1 MKFSENWLRH
11 FVDLPSNG
19 DALAGVLMMSGLDVE
34 AVEAAAPAF
43 SGVIVAEVSA
53 IEKHPSADRLQ
64 VCKVNTGR
72 AMVTV
77 VCGAPNV
84 ATGMRVALAEVG
96 ARLPG
101 LEIRQATVRGVESS
115 GMLCS
120 AKELGIAENTSGLL
134 VLPEDAVLGSNVR
147 EVLDLDDRLVTIKP
161 TPNRGDCLSLLGI
174 ARDVAAM
181 TGCALK
187 LPAPAAIRT
196 QIEDRIEISL
206 EAGDACPCYSARVV
220 RGVDPA
226 AKTPRWLVQCLE
238 RSGLRSISAVV
249 DVTNF
254 VMLELGQ
261 PLHAFD
267 FSRVDG
273 GIRVRRGQVGEKLT
287 VLNGQEVALDPGY
300 LVIADAGK
308 PLALAGIMGGAS
320 SGVGDRTS
328 DLLLESAFFAPA
340 AIAGK
345 ARALGFASDSSYR
358 FERGVDFAGVARAL
372 DRATQLILDICGGR
386 AGPACAA
393 RTALPARPAVA
404 LRRAR
409 AERILGIALSVADI
423 GDIFRRLGYA
433 YELRG
438 DEFLVTP
445 PSYRFDIG
453 IEEDLIEEVA
463 RVRGY
468 DRIPEGRPR
477 GPAVVLPADET
488 RLTSRRVRARLV
500 ARDYQEI
507 VGYSFVERAWE
518 ADFRAN
524 TTPILLANPI
534 AAQHSAMRSG
544 LIGSLVDCL
553 KLNLSRQQERVRVFE
568 IGNCFD
574 RSGDSYSQRKMVG
587 GLAYGGAV
595 AEQWGNA
602 KRRVDFYDVKSDI
615 ESLLSGYPLRFVPL
629 QDPALHPGRAAGIVV
644 NGRSAGVLGQLH
656 PRLQQKYELPYETIC
671 FEINLDSVS
680 GLDLYQFKDFSRQP
694 WVRRDIAVEVGESV
708 TSEAMILTMRK
719 AATAV
724 LRDLAPFDVYRG
736 KGIDSDKKSVAF
748 RVLLQDT
755 SRTLTDAE
763 VEAEI
768 GRLIQALQEEFQAKL
783 RK

>member
-1 MKFSENWLRH
+1 MKFSEHWLRQ
-11 FVDLPSNG
+11 FVDPPLTG

-43 SGVIVAEVSA
+43 SGVIVAEVTA

-64 VCKVNTGR
+64 VCAVNTGTST
-72 AMVTV
+72 VTV

-84 ATGMRVALAEVG
+84 AVGMRVAFAQVG
-96 ARLPG
+96 AQLPG
-101 LEIRQATVRGVESS
+101 LEIRRAKVRGVESG

-120 AKELGIAENTSGLL
+120 AKELGIADDATGLMT
-134 VLPEDAVLGSNVR
+134 LPGTARLGTNVR
-147 EVLDLDDRLVTIKP
+147 EALDLDDRLITIKP
-161 TPNRGDCLSLLGI
+161 TPNRGDCLSLVGI
-174 ARDVAAM
+174 AREVAAM
-181 TGCALK
+181 TGSAMK
-187 LPAPAAIRT
+187 AVAAVAVPQPIA
-196 QIEDRIEISL
+196 DRVEIAI
-206 EAGDACPCYSARVV
+206 EAGDGCPCYTARVI

-226 AKTPRWLVQCLE
+226 AKTPHWLVQRLE

-249 DVTNF
+249 DVTNY

-267 FSRVDG
+267 YSCVEG
-273 GIRVRRGQVGEKLT
+273 GIRVRHGRAGETLR
-287 VLNGQEVALDPGY
+287 VLNGQEIALDAGY

-308 PLALAGIMGGAS
+308 PLALAGIMGGAA
-320 SGVGDRTS
+320 SGVGDKTT
-328 DLLLESAFFAPA
+328 DVLLESAFFAPA

-345 ARALGFASDSSYR
+345 ARGLGFASDSSYR

-372 DRATQLILDICGGR
+372 DRATQLILEICGGR
-386 AGPACAA
+386 AGPVCAA
-393 RTALPARPAVA
+393 QTTLPARLAVSM
-404 LRRAR
+404 RRTR
-409 AERILGIALSVADI
+409 AERILGVALSAADVE
-423 GDIFRRLGYA
+423 DIFRRLGYV
-433 YELRG
+433 YEMRG
-438 DEFLVTP
+438 DAFLVTP
-445 PSYRFDIG
+445 PSYRFDIA

-477 GPAVVLPADET
+477 AQAVVLPAAET

-507 VGYSFVERAWE
+507 VSYSFVDRSWE
-518 ADFRAN
+518 TDFSAN
-524 TTPILLANPI
+524 AAPILLANPI

-553 KLNLSRQQERVRVFE
+553 RLNLSRQQERVRVFE
-568 IGNCFD
+568 IGNCYD
-574 RSGDSYSQRKMVG
+574 RQGASYGQRKMVG

-615 ESLLSGYPLRFVPL
+615 ESLLSGHALHFEAVRS
-629 QDPALHPGRAAGIVV
+629 PALHPGRAARILVD
-644 NGRSAGVLGQLH
+644 GRAVGVLGQLH
-656 PRLQQKYELPYETIC
+656 PALQQKYEIQYETIC
-671 FEINLDSVS
+671 FEINLDEISNQE
-680 GLDLYQFKDFSRQP
+680 LLRFKDFSRQP
-694 WVRRDIAVEVGESV
+694 LVRRDIAVEVGESV
-708 TSEAMILTMRK
+708 TAEAMILAMRK
-719 AATAV
+719 AASGV